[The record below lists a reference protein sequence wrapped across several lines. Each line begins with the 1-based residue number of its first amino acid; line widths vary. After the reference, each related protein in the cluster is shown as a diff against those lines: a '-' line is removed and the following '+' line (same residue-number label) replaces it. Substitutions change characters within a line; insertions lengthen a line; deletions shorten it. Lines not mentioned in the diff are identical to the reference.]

1 MAHMYILECSDG
13 SLYVGSTIDLE
24 RRLVQHQ
31 IGEGAKYTKL
41 RRPVTLLYA
50 EEYSRADEA
59 FEREKQVQ
67 NWSRAKRLALVEGRT
82 EDLREAS
89 RKRRPRGT

>member
-1 MAHMYILECSDG
+1 MAHMYILKCSDG

-24 RRLVQHQ
+24 RRLIQHEL
-31 IGEGAKYTKL
+31 GEGANYTRARL
-41 RRPVTLLYA
+41 PVTLLYA
-50 EEYSRADEA
+50 EEYDRADEA
-59 FEREKQVQ
+59 FQREKQVQ

-89 RKRRPRGT
+89 RKRRGRGS